1 MKKRIMPLELLFS
14 SIIIISIIFIITIIC
29 LEIKAYSSRINGKT
43 EMSLI
48 ASNIMENIKTRSY
61 DDVEKYL
68 DELSYVGITK
78 KIENNI
84 QYVTVYGNEFS
95 EKFFGT
101 AIPENYIVEF
111 EAENNAEGFNIQKKV
126 SISIYYNKS
135 NKSDGFEI
143 STIIER
149 ENVNECNTPII
160 SDEYFK
166 DFGFSEEEYE
176 FVPIKYSKDK
186 GCFITTTKDD
196 IEWFNYS
203 AKQWAKI
210 LVFYREDGENLKNY
224 FVNENGTIKNFVN
237 YNNMILDVKDYMYVW
252 IPNFSIKDDITY
264 FRYKAGKKAIKNE
277 LSYANGTYLY
287 LNKIGEEIK
296 DISEECNFEGIYG
309 VWRKFGDEQ
318 DIYYSN
324 FNKTKYAPQRLEK

>member
-1 MKKRIMPLELLFS
+1 M
-14 SIIIISIIFIITIIC
+14 
-29 LEIKAYSSRINGKT
+29 A
-43 EMSLI
+43 LI

-61 DDVEKYL
+61 DEVEKYL

-78 KIENNI
+78 RIENNI
-84 QYVTVYGNEFS
+84 QYITVYGNEFS

-101 AIPENYIVEF
+101 EIPKEYIIEF
-111 EAENNAEGFNIQKKV
+111 EAENNAEGFNVQKKI
-126 SISIYYNKS
+126 SILIYYNNS
-135 NKSDGFEI
+135 NKADGFEI

-149 ENVNECNTPII
+149 ENINECNTPII

-166 DFGFSEEEYE
+166 EFKFSEKEYE

-186 GCFITTTKDD
+186 KCFVTTTKDD
-196 IEWFNYS
+196 AEWFNYS

-210 LVFYREDGENLKNY
+210 LIFYRDGENLKDY
-224 FVNENGTIKNFVN
+224 FVNENGKVEEFVN
-237 YNNMILDVKDYMYVW
+237 YNNMVLDVKDHMYVW

-277 LSYANGTYLY
+277 LSYSDGKYLY

-296 DISEECNFEGIYG
+296 DISTECNFEGVYG
-309 VWRKFGDEQ
+309 VWRKFGNEQ
-318 DIYYSN
+318 DAYYSN
-324 FNKTKYAPQRLEK
+324 FNKTKYAPQRLER

>member
-14 SIIIISIIFIITIIC
+14 SIIIVSIIFIITVIC
-29 LEIKAYSSRINGKT
+29 LEIKAYSSKINGKT
-43 EMSLI
+43 EMALI

-61 DDVEKYL
+61 DEVEKYL

-84 QYVTVYGNEFS
+84 QYITVYGDEFT

-101 AIPENYIVEF
+101 AIPKDYIVEF
-111 EAENNAEGFNIQKKV
+111 ESENNAEGFNIQKKI
-126 SISIYYNKS
+126 SISIYYNNSSKA
-135 NKSDGFEI
+135 DGFKI

-149 ENVNECNTPII
+149 ENINECNIPII

-166 DFGFSEEEYE
+166 EFDFSRENYE

-186 GCFITTTKDD
+186 ECFITTTKDD
-196 IEWFNYS
+196 TEWFNYS

-210 LVFYREDGENLKNY
+210 LIFHKNDEDLKTCFINEDGTIEENAK
-224 FVNENGTIKNFVN
+224 
-237 YNNMILDVKDYMYVW
+237 YNNTILDVKNYMYVW

-277 LSYANGTYLY
+277 LSYSGGKYLY

-296 DISEECNFEGIYG
+296 DISEDCNFEGIYG
-309 VWRKFGDEQ
+309 VWRMLGNERDV
-318 DIYYSN
+318 YYSN

>member
-14 SIIIISIIFIITIIC
+14 FIIIISIIFIITVIC
-29 LEIKAYSSRINGKT
+29 LEIKAYSAKINGKT
-43 EMSLI
+43 EMALI

-68 DELSYVGITK
+68 DELSYVGMTK
-78 KIENNI
+78 KIENNV
-84 QYVTVYGNEFS
+84 QYITIYGDEFS

-101 AIPENYIVEF
+101 AIPKDFIIEF
-111 EAENNAEGFNIQKKV
+111 ESENNAEGFNVQKKI
-126 SISIYYNKS
+126 SIFIYYNS
-135 NKSDGFEI
+135 NKADGFEI

-149 ENVNECNTPII
+149 ENINECNTPII

-166 DFGFSEEEYE
+166 EYSFSEKEYE
-176 FVPIKYSKDK
+176 FIPIKYSKDK
-186 GCFITTTKDD
+186 ECFITTTKDD
-196 IEWFNYS
+196 TEWFNYS

-210 LVFYREDGENLKNY
+210 LIFDKNDENLKSS
-224 FVNENGTIKNFVN
+224 FINEDGTIEESIIFKAET
-237 YNNMILDVKDYMYVW
+237 LDVKNYMYIW

-277 LSYANGTYLY
+277 LSYSGGKYLY

-318 DIYYSN
+318 DAYYSN